1 MLYTYTMEDDKVYT
15 AEAVLPSSFFLKI
28 EENEILNCSLNK
40 FDNNHVEFTNLN
52 DLVKLWLHQKFFN
65 VDYRPDTSE
74 DGVISNLRITD
85 GFDLVIS
92 NNTDMTLEFNGAQKI
107 EPLPEV
113 TIDDIIESINAS
125 IEVTDEVS
133 AALINALNVVKSNN
147 NS

>member
-1 MLYTYTMEDDKVYT
+1 MEDDKVYT